1 MLDESTAC
9 RSRCGSRQR
18 GEANHPSQSR
28 PIADLIR
35 CSVSTDKNELI
46 AWGTPQARWV
56 LLATVLGTGIA
67 FLDMTVVNVALPT
80 IGKELGATVA
90 GLQWIVNGYTL
101 TLASLILIGGSLGDR
116 FGRRRVFL
124 LGIVWFA
131 LASLFCGLAPNEA
144 ALVAA
149 RVLQGIGGALLTPG
163 SLAII
168 QASFTPG
175 DRARAVGAWSGLSG
189 IAAAIGPFVG
199 GWLVGAG
206 SWRLIF
212 LINVPLAI
220 VAVGVTLRYV
230 PETRNPESVGG
241 IDAAGAVLTVVG
253 LAGVSW
259 ALIESGERGATAATL
274 TTGAIGLA
282 ALTGFLEVER
292 RSRHPMLPLEI
303 WRSRQFTAA
312 NLVTF
317 LVYAAIGI
325 NFFLLSVALQQVLG
339 YSPMHAGLATM
350 PVTALMLA
358 FSARAG
364 LLGER
369 IGPRLPMTVGPLI
382 VAVGLAMLSRVQE
395 GTTYLGTVLPGV
407 IVFGL
412 GLTLTV
418 APLTATVLAAASAR
432 YAGIASGVNNAI
444 ARGAG
449 LLAIAVI
456 PGLAGLTG
464 DAYKDPA
471 AFASGFRT
479 AMLISAVL
487 AAAGGALAWLFIR
500 NEVAGRAYACPA
512 AQLDRRHYCP
522 VDGAPLATEG
532 DAERATRSAG

>member
-1 MLDESTAC
+1 M
-9 RSRCGSRQR
+9 
-18 GEANHPSQSR
+18 
-28 PIADLIR
+28 
-35 CSVSTDKNELI
+35 
-46 AWGTPQARWV
+46 

-80 IGKELGATVA
+80 IGKELDATVA

-124 LGIVWFA
+124 VGIGWFA
-131 LASLFCGLAPNEA
+131 LASLFCGLAPSEG

-149 RVLQGIGGALLTPG
+149 RALQGIGGALLTPG

-168 QASFTPG
+168 QASFRPA

-220 VAVGVTLRYV
+220 AAVAVTIRYV
-230 PETRNPESVGG
+230 PETRDPDSVGG
-241 IDAAGAVLTVVG
+241 IDVSGAVLTAIG

-259 ALIESGERGATAATL
+259 ALIESGERGATAGTL
-274 TTGAIGLA
+274 AAGAIGVSALA
-282 ALTGFLEVER
+282 GFLAVEW
-292 RSRHPMLPLEI
+292 RSRHPMMPLEI

-317 LVYAAIGI
+317 VVYAAITI
-325 NFFLLSVALQQVLG
+325 NFFLLSVDLQQVLG
-339 YSPMHAGLATM
+339 YSPMHAGLATV

-358 FSARAG
+358 LSARAG
-364 LLGER
+364 MLAER

-382 VAVGLAMLSRVQE
+382 VGVGLALLSRVQA

-418 APLTATVLAAASAR
+418 APLTATVLAAASER
-432 YAGIASGVNNAI
+432 YAGIASGVNNAVS
-444 ARGAG
+444 RGAG

-456 PGLAGLTG
+456 PGIAGLTG
-464 DAYKDPA
+464 DAYRDPA
-471 AFASGFRT
+471 AFTSGFRT
-479 AMLISAVL
+479 AMLISAML

-500 NEVAGRAYACPA
+500 NEVAGRAHASPA
-512 AQLDRRHYCP
+512 ARLDRRHYCAA
-522 VDGAPLATEG
+522 DGAPLATAR
-532 DAERATRSAG
+532 DAQRARTEN

>member
-1 MLDESTAC
+1 M
-9 RSRCGSRQR
+9 
-18 GEANHPSQSR
+18 
-28 PIADLIR
+28 
-35 CSVSTDKNELI
+35 STDKNELI

-80 IGKELGATVA
+80 IGKELDATVA

-124 LGIVWFA
+124 VGIVWFA
-131 LASLFCGLAPNEA
+131 VASLFCGLAPSEA
-144 ALVAA
+144 ALLAA
-149 RVLQGIGGALLTPG
+149 RLLQGIGGALLTPG

-220 VAVGVTLRYV
+220 AAVAVTLRYV

-241 IDAAGAVLTVVG
+241 IDAAGAALTVVG

-259 ALIESGERGATAATL
+259 ALIESGERGATSATL
-274 TTGAIGLA
+274 TAGATGLA
-282 ALTGFLEVER
+282 ALTGFVEVER

-339 YSPMHAGLATM
+339 YSPMRAGLATM

-358 FSARAG
+358 LSARAG
-364 LLGER
+364 LLAER
-369 IGPRLPMTVGPLI
+369 IGPRLPMSVGPVI

-395 GTTYLGTVLPGV
+395 GTTYLRIVLPGV

-456 PGLAGLTG
+456 PGVAGLTG
-464 DAYKDPA
+464 DAYKDPT

-500 NEVAGRAYACPA
+500 NEVASRAHACPA

-532 DAERATRSAG
+532 DAELATRSAE

>member
-1 MLDESTAC
+1 MRES
-9 RSRCGSRQR
+9 G
-18 GEANHPSQSR
+18 
-28 PIADLIR
+28 
-35 CSVSTDKNELI
+35 DKNELI

-80 IGKELGATVA
+80 IGKELNATVA

-124 LGIVWFA
+124 VGIVWFA
-131 LASLFCGLAPNEA
+131 VTSLFCGLAPTEA

-149 RVLQGIGGALLTPG
+149 RALQGIGGALLTPG

-220 VAVGVTLRYV
+220 AAVAVTRRYV
-230 PETRNPESVGG
+230 PETRDPASVGG
-241 IDAAGAVLTVVG
+241 IDASGAVLTSVG

-259 ALIESGERGATAATL
+259 ALIESGERGATGATL
-274 TTGAIGLA
+274 AAGAIGLT
-282 ALTGFLEVER
+282 ALAGFLEVER
-292 RSRHPMLPLEI
+292 RSRHPMMPLEI
-303 WRSRQFTAA
+303 WRSRQFSAA

-317 LVYAAIGI
+317 LVYASISI
-325 NFFLLSVALQQVLG
+325 NFFLLSVNLQQVLG
-339 YSPMHAGLATM
+339 YSPMLAGLATL
-350 PVTALMLA
+350 PVTAIMFAL
-358 FSARAG
+358 SARAG
-364 LLGER
+364 MLAER
-369 IGPRLPMTVGPLI
+369 IGPRLPMTVGPLV
-382 VAVGLAMLSRVQE
+382 VAVGLALLSRVQE
-395 GTTYLGTVLPGV
+395 GTTYLGTVLPGQ

-418 APLTATVLAAASAR
+418 APLTATVLAAASER
-432 YAGIASGVNNAI
+432 YAGIASGVNNAVS
-444 ARGAG
+444 RGAG

-456 PGLAGLTG
+456 PGVAGLTG

-479 AMLISAVL
+479 AMLMSAML

-500 NEVAGRAYACPA
+500 NQIAGRAHACPA
-512 AQLDRRHYCP
+512 AQLDRRHYCA
-522 VDGAPLATEG
+522 VDGAPLATER
-532 DAERATRSAG
+532 DAERVTRSAV

>member
-1 MLDESTAC
+1 MRASVDRNESVTW
-9 RSRCGSRQR
+9 R
-18 GEANHPSQSR
+18 
-28 PIADLIR
+28 
-35 CSVSTDKNELI
+35 
-46 AWGTPQARWV
+46 TPRARWV
-56 LLATVLGTGIA
+56 LLATVLGSGIA

-80 IGKELGATVA
+80 IGRELDATVA

-124 LGIVWFA
+124 VGIVWFA
-131 LASLFCGLAPNEA
+131 VASLFCGVAPTEE

-149 RVLQGIGGALLTPG
+149 RALQGIGGALLTPG

-168 QASFTPG
+168 QASFAPG

-199 GWLVGAG
+199 GWLVSAG

-212 LINVPLAI
+212 LINLPLA
-220 VAVGVTLRYV
+220 VATVAVTLRYV
-230 PETRNPESVGG
+230 PETRGPESVGG
-241 IDAAGAVLTVVG
+241 IDAAGAVLTAVG
-253 LAGVSW
+253 LSGVSW
-259 ALIESGERGATAATL
+259 ALIESGEHGATGATL
-274 TTGAIGLA
+274 IAGAIGLA
-282 ALTGFLEVER
+282 ALAGFVAVER

-317 LVYAAIGI
+317 VVYASLGI
-325 NFFLLSVALQQVLG
+325 TFFLLSVDLQQVLG
-339 YSPMHAGLATM
+339 YSPMQAGLATLPIM
-350 PVTALMLA
+350 VLMLA
-358 FSARAG
+358 LSARAG
-364 LLGER
+364 MLAER
-369 IGPRLPMTVGPLI
+369 LGPRLPMTVGPLG
-382 VAVGLAMLSRVQE
+382 VAVGLVLLSRVQE

-444 ARGAG
+444 SRGAG

-456 PGLAGLTG
+456 PGVSGLTG
-464 DAYKDPA
+464 DAYLDPS
-471 AFASGFRT
+471 AFAKGFHI
-479 AMLISAVL
+479 AMLISATL
-487 AAAGGALAWLFIR
+487 AAAGGALAWMFIR
-500 NEVAGRAYACPA
+500 NDVAGRVHACPA
-512 AQLDRRHYCP
+512 TQLDRRHYCA
-522 VDGAPLATEG
+522 VDGAPLATER
-532 DAERATRSAG
+532 DAKGVTSHAGSEA